1 MWEVLESCLRV
12 AAGSDCVEIDDGA
25 LDLPAKHMAG
35 AGTGLPA
42 WDPAYHFFD
51 GTEESVAY
59 LTVLDTLNFCFWAP
73 RGKPRWEFPSGDA
86 ILSGY
91 NGLAASL
98 TAAMKQ
104 GVPLG
109 SADFLAH
116 ITTADLTRILGGSG
130 VLLLMEERASAL
142 RELGRIL
149 ERDYHGKAHIL
160 VEQAAGS
167 AVALARLL
175 SGKLRSFRD
184 TALYRGR
191 TVWFLKRA
199 QILAADLFGAFGG
212 TKWGYFH
219 DMDSITAF
227 ADYKVPQVLRQFGVL
242 RYSAEL
248 ASKIDR
254 MIPIPAGSIEEI
266 EIRAAT
272 VAAVEKLRKVLAA
285 AGIGFNAH
293 ELDWMLWSMGQ
304 EDRFREKPYHRTET
318 IFY

>member
-1 MWEVLESCLRV
+1 MWEVPESCLGV
-12 AAGSDCVEIDDGA
+12 AAESGGVEIDDCA
-25 LDLPAKHMAG
+25 LRLLAEDISG
-35 AGTGLPA
+35 AGTGLPP
-42 WDPAYHFFD
+42 WDSTHHFFD
-51 GTEESVAY
+51 GTEKSVAY
-59 LTVLDTLNFCFWAP
+59 LTALDTVNFCFWAP
-73 RGKPRWEFPSGDA
+73 PGKPRWEFFSGDA

-98 TAAMKQ
+98 TAAMKV
-104 GVPLG
+104 GVPLD
-109 SADFLAH
+109 SADFLAN
-116 ITTADLTRILGGSG
+116 ITSTDLTRILGGRG
-130 VLLLMEERASAL
+130 VLLLMEARAAAL

-212 TKWGYFH
+212 TKWGCFH

-242 RYSAEL
+242 RYSDGL
-248 ASKIDR
+248 ASKVDH

-266 EIRAAT
+266 EIRAGT
-272 VAAVEKLRKVLAA
+272 VAAVEKLRKALAA
-285 AGIGFNAH
+285 AGIKFNAH

-304 EDRFREKPYHRTET
+304 QDRFREKPSHRTET